1 MNGRFLTVLFLA
13 LPVAAQNNFR
23 VPRFPPDMIA
33 NDSPIRDVAKLDPK
47 HVRVDSD
54 NARLRVLRISL
65 PAGEALPMHDARDG
79 VLVCLTAC
87 VLTLTNPVGYV
98 REIKLDAGRT
108 AWMGAARNRV
118 ANTGGAAEMLYIE
131 AKQQIPLNH

>member
-1 MNGRFLTVLFLA
+1 MNGRVLTVLLFSLSA
-13 LPVAAQNNFR
+13 AAQNTFR
-23 VPRFPPDMIA
+23 VPRFPPDLIA
-33 NDSPIRDVAKLDPK
+33 NDSPIRDIAKLDTK

-87 VLTLTNPVGYV
+87 ALTLTNPVGYV
-98 REIKLDAGRT
+98 REIKLEAGRT
-108 AWMGAARNRV
+108 LWMGAARNRIV
-118 ANTGGAAEMLYIE
+118 NTGGATEMLYIE
-131 AKQQIPLNH
+131 AKRPALN